1 MEYKIFTD
9 VLVARIDKGEEIVEA
24 IKEICTKEKISLGK
38 INAIG
43 AVNKAKIG
51 LFETD
56 IKKYHSTVLT
66 GDFEIT
72 SLLGTVTEMNDEP
85 YLHLHINLADSSFKT
100 FGGHLNEAY
109 VSATCELTIQI
120 IKGSVG
126 RKFSEEIGLNLFE
139 FKK

>member
-1 MEYKIFTD
+1 MEYKNFGD
-9 VLVARIDKGEEIVEA
+9 VLVARIDKGEEIVES
-24 IKEICTKEKISLGK
+24 IKKICIKEKISLGK

-51 LFETD
+51 LFETG

-66 GDFEIT
+66 GDFEIA
-72 SLLGTVTEMNDEP
+72 SLSGTVTAIGNEP
-85 YLHLHINLADSSFKT
+85 YLHLHISLADSTFKT

-126 RKFSEEIGLNLFE
+126 RRFSEEIGLNLFE
-139 FKK
+139 F

>member
-1 MEYKIFTD
+1 MKYK
-9 VLVARIDKGEEIVEA
+9 VLKDIIVARIDKGEEIVESIKDIC
-24 IKEICTKEKISLGK
+24 IKEDISLGK

-43 AVNKAKIG
+43 AVNKVKIG
-51 LFETD
+51 LFETSN
-56 IKKYHSTVLT
+56 KKYHSTVLT

-72 SLLGTVTEMNDEP
+72 SLSGTITEKDEKP

-120 IKGSVG
+120 MDGKVD
-126 RKFSEEIGLNLFE
+126 RKFSEEIGLNLLE
-139 FKK
+139 F